1 MRSDTVSLASDYV
14 HDLSVR
20 QKRTP
25 PRTEIDVRMM
35 SRDEH
40 ERGYADQRNHKAVEE
55 AISRE
60 DRHRAR
66 SSSFNSAGG
75 HPASFP
81 ASGTLPISRS
91 QYTTPPPSSSPMAFP
106 SPSGGAPITSS
117 DYTPPA
123 TATANARLLRNFGP
137 RPIQF
142 SSNSAP
148 ASGSGALVHPM
159 SASAALSRGRG
170 LTRPPSSSGSA
181 ASSTGTAIA
190 SGPPGARPS
199 TADSQTLVAAA
210 AASGRPHPL
219 SRLPSLHGRP
229 SSSGAG
235 PAAQAQSGAPPSSFR
250 FDTARDQ
257 YVESRSQS
265 SNSPPTPSKRRWS
278 GYDYNEQDSM
288 MVDELAEDEDTKPD
302 IRSSLMRRR
311 SLDERERSSSGTVR
325 RHSHQH
331 SHQQHPYPYP
341 HPVQSSLHH
350 SHSHSRSS
358 RPQSNSSSEHDG
370 SRDPTRHGAREQRHR
385 TSSTVSPTQ
394 SISSHLALSPATEP
408 PNPYERLYPPTRNDR
423 EEYQHRHADHPYQS
437 FQHPDARHSRGLPP
451 PIATSSSVMGQ
462 KRSHEEMRSSSGS
475 HSNSPTDPEQER
487 YAHHHSSVRLR
498 PIVPGSDAGVRVKDE
513 PEF

>member
-1 MRSDTVSLASDYV
+1 MRSNTVSLASDYV

-40 ERGYADQRNHKAVEE
+40 ERGYADQGNHKAMEE

-75 HPASFP
+75 GHPPSFP

-91 QYTTPPPSSSPMAFP
+91 QYTTPPPSSSPMPFL
-106 SPSGGAPITSS
+106 SPSGGVPITSS

-142 SSNSAP
+142 SSNSTP
-148 ASGSGALVHPM
+148 STSGSGALGHPM

-190 SGPPGARPS
+190 SGLPGVRPS
-199 TADSQTLVAAA
+199 TADSQTLVSAGAV
-210 AASGRPHPL
+210 SGRPHPL
-219 SRLPSLHGRP
+219 SRLPSLHSRP
-229 SSSGAG
+229 VSSSGAG
-235 PAAQAQSGAPPSSFR
+235 PAPQPQSGAPPSSFR
-250 FDTARDQ
+250 FDAARDT

-278 GYDYNEQDSM
+278 GYDYNEQHSM
-288 MVDELAEDEDTKPD
+288 MVDELAEDEDTKPG

-331 SHQQHPYPYP
+331 SHQQHSYPYP
-341 HPVQSSLHH
+341 HPAQSSSHH
-350 SHSHSRSS
+350 HSHSRSS
-358 RPQSNSSSEHDG
+358 RPQSSSSSEHDG
-370 SRDPTRHGAREQRHR
+370 SRDPIRHGAREQRHS
-385 TSSTVSPTQ
+385 TNSTVSPTQ
-394 SISSHLALSPATEP
+394 SMSSHLALSPATEP
-408 PNPYERLYPPTRNDR
+408 PNPYERLYPPARNDR
-423 EEYQHRHADHPYQS
+423 DEYQHRHADHPYQS
-437 FQHPDARHSRGLPP
+437 FQHPDARHSRGPPP
-451 PIATSSSVMGQ
+451 PITTSSVMGQ
-462 KRSHEEMRSSSGS
+462 KRSHEEMRSSS

-498 PIVPGSDAGVRVKDE
+498 PIVPGSNTGVRVKDE
-513 PEF
+513 PEY